1 MNEMVVYKFGAR
13 RDRGVSAMEGIKF
26 HYAHAVANDGKV
38 LFTVKRFPDGVHR
51 DMIDQILLTTKDG
64 SYAVLADVDQLG
76 RFDKLTPPDGY
87 TIPSIW
93 NDERDMVGWFALSN
107 LREVTIEPGTYTT
120 INGNDLLQSISGRG
134 YLTYVPENEE

>member
-38 LFTVKRFPDGVHR
+38 LFTVTRFPDGGHR
-51 DMIDQILLTTKDG
+51 DMIDRILLTTKDG

-107 LREVTIEPGTYTT
+107 LREITGEPGTYTT
-120 INGNDLLQSISGRG
+120 LYANDLHQSISGRG